1 MCIPG
6 HAIRSR
12 RFLAVAVAIATF
24 TFTVGMASARGAD
37 FSKCGKGEPDARIA
51 NCTALIMQG
60 GLTHKEVAA
69 ALDGRC
75 WAYNLK
81 SDYTA
86 ALADCNRSIEMR
98 PDYPY
103 AYDNLGVALEGL
115 GRLDEALS
123 NYAIAISLK
132 PNFKSAN
139 ENYTRL
145 QTEMNSRRTPRKEEN
160 RNNNHPEPSPNSP
173 ACQKYP
179 DLC

>member
-1 MCIPG
+1 MCISG
-6 HAIRSR
+6 YAIRSHH
-12 RFLAVAVAIATF
+12 FFAVAVTIATF
-24 TFTVGMASARGAD
+24 TFAVGMASARGAD

-51 NCTALIMQG
+51 NCTALIMRG

-75 WAYNLK
+75 WAYNSK
-81 SDYTA
+81 GDYTA

-98 PDYPY
+98 RDYQY
-103 AYDNLGVALEGL
+103 AYNNLGVALESL

-123 NYAIAISLK
+123 NYALAISLK

-145 QTEMNSRRTPRKEEN
+145 QTKMNDSRTPKEEDN
-160 RNNNHPEPSPNSP
+160 RNNNHPEPSHHSP